1 MLDQSVNRNGSE
13 MPEEVT
19 LNLKESALTLV
30 AVSFVSLFAN
40 WAGTGVNP
48 LQALPAMLIL
58 YAMIF
63 IGLLLTK
70 YVPIRFPAVAWV
82 SLISVLL
89 TIPAS
94 PLSGFILGELKEL
107 NFLSI
112 VTPVL
117 AYAAMAI
124 SQMEVA
130 VFKRSGVKI
139 VVISLLVFTG
149 TYVGS
154 ALVADAFL

>member
-1 MLDQSVNRNGSE
+1 MLDQAVNHDANNQ
-13 MPEEVT
+13 PEEVK
-19 LNLKESALTLV
+19 LNLSESAITLIVV
-30 AVSFVSLFAN
+30 AIVSLFAN

-63 IGLLLTK
+63 VGLLLTK

-82 SLISVLL
+82 SLLSVLL
-89 TIPAS
+89 TIPLS
-94 PLSGFILGELKEL
+94 PVSGVILSELKEL

-130 VFKRSGVKI
+130 VFKRSGIKI
-139 VVISLLVFTG
+139 IVISLLVFTG

-154 ALVADAFL
+154 ALVANLFL